1 MASWHCRS
9 RSSKVPWLMF
19 RWVGRACAA
28 GIFGSAARTPG
39 FGKGRSGGSQ
49 PIEWASCYWP
59 YICKPWWPWSI
70 NINILI
76 YNSIYTQYI
85 HVYPVSGCLHQHVS
99 KKHLAWNRLD
109 PGSEVAR
116 ASDLSWAQLGSA
128 QLGIP
133 RSFRSDPSRIPMGS
147 PAVGS
152 RFQHLN

>member
-19 RWVGRACAA
+19 RWVGRACAS

-99 KKHLAWNRLD
+99 RNTWHGIALIQ
-109 PGSEVAR
+109 EVKSQGQATS
-116 ASDLSWAQLGSA
+116 AGLSWAQLSLASRG
-128 QLGIP
+128 P
-133 RSFRSDPSRIPMGS
+133 SDRILVGS
-147 PAVGS
+147 PWDP
-152 RFQHLN
+152 QL